1 MSDRGTST
9 YAKTQQTEDTVK
21 AVATVFDRDAGR
33 YERLLPS
40 HISLDDFRN
49 AFLTSVQRN
58 TRLLEADR
66 ASFWLA
72 LQQAAGDGLK
82 CDNREAALVIFSDTE
97 EDDDG
102 AQKAV
107 AKGKPKQVIYM
118 PMVAGL
124 RKLVRNT
131 GLVSTIETEL
141 IFKGE
146 VVKIWRED
154 GKKHFEH
161 VTNTAFDANRSDANI
176 IGAYAIV
183 NYKDGTWQVEWMSRS
198 EIDKVKA
205 VSRAKSARSPW
216 QAWYSE
222 MAKKTPLRRLIKQ
235 LDKSPEIAALD
246 KALDNDPTLGDTID
260 GEATEI
266 AEGIAA
272 RPTETRRPR
281 AAETSSGQQ
290 VAQQGQQ
297 TSSQAEQAKTAAG
310 DKNTEDWRSGH
321 GETTRDPNAGNQT
334 TGSKVDTNTQEKKT
348 EPKTEPKKEPAGEAT
363 TKTAQSS
370 PLTGTTTGFDPETG
384 EIKSETQPASAGQTN
399 YDERGFEAWV
409 VDAGGNETTP
419 DPYSDALQFAAAL
432 TTLCAGQP
440 ADVLATIL
448 ENNDAAI
455 ADCRDASA
463 AASAIIDAI
472 KVPKATAVND
482 PPRDEPRDQSQG
494 STTIAKP
501 AVEVLKLSDYPTTG
515 GKTHWPNFVEAVKQR
530 LDRCD
535 SSEEATAW
543 MAYNKPVWFGK
554 CFISTE
560 NQINRH
566 YDQTMARLAGQSGG
580 TPPAP
585 DADRTFMEKL
595 SGELRT
601 STSLDILKAINGRQ
615 ETIDALT
622 RWQKERPEL
631 FNEIRATA
639 TARLKELQAA
649 LG

>member
-1 MSDRGTST
+1 MSDRTTSQFQR
-9 YAKTQQTEDTVK
+9 AQQTEDTVK

-40 HISLDDFRN
+40 HVSLDDFRN

-58 TRLLEADR
+58 PRLLEADR

-102 AQKAV
+102 ATKAV
-107 AKGKPKQVIYM
+107 ARGKPKQVIYM

-205 VSRAKSARSPW
+205 VSRARSARSPW

-246 KALDNDPTLGDTID
+246 RALEHDPTLGDTID

-281 AAETSSGQQ
+281 AAAETSQT
-290 VAQQGQQ
+290 QQGQQ
-297 TSSQAEQAKTAAG
+297 TSSQADQAKASSTN
-310 DKNTEDWRSGH
+310 DKNTEDWRGQH
-321 GETTRDPNAGNQT
+321 GETTRDPNAGSQT
-334 TGSKVDTNTQEKKT
+334 KPKEETVTQERKT
-348 EPKTEPKKEPAGEAT
+348 EPKTESTGVTAAKT
-363 TKTAQSS
+363 TQTTAQSS
-370 PLTGTTTGFDPETG
+370 PLTGTPTSTGFDPETG
-384 EIKSETQPASAGQTN
+384 EIKDGTQPVNTGGATS
-399 YDERGFEAWV
+399 DEPVFEAWV

-419 DPYSDALQFAAAL
+419 DPYADALQFAAAL
-432 TTLCAGQP
+432 TTLCAGQS
-440 ADVLATIL
+440 AEVVAAIL
-448 ENNDAAI
+448 ENNEGAI

-463 AASAIIDAI
+463 PAAAIIDAI
-472 KVPKATAVND
+472 KAPKASDDEPPFGQAQTSTTNVEPLIEVMAIPQTPGGKPHWPNYATAVKE
-482 PPRDEPRDQSQG
+482 R
-494 STTIAKP
+494 
-501 AVEVLKLSDYPTTG
+501 
-515 GKTHWPNFVEAVKQR
+515 F
-530 LDRCD
+530 DRCQ
-535 SSEEATAW
+535 SSAEATAW
-543 MAYNKPVWFGK
+543 VAKNKPVYFGK
-554 CFISTE
+554 CTIATE
-560 NQINRH
+560 NQIQRH
-566 YDQTMARLAGQSGG
+566 YDQTLARFSTQSSG
-580 TPPAP
+580 TPAT
-585 DADRTFMEKL
+585 DADQELADKL
-595 SGELRT
+595 SEELRT
-601 STSLDILKAINGRQ
+601 STSLDSLRAMNQRQ
-615 ETIDALT
+615 DVIDALT
-622 RWQKERPEL
+622 RWQKDRPKL
-631 FNEIRATA
+631 FNEVRAVG
-639 TARLKELQAA
+639 TARLKELQA
-649 LG
+649 GG

>member
-1 MSDRGTST
+1 MSQTTDRTQSQ
-9 YAKTQQTEDTVK
+9 YQRVQQTEDTVK
-21 AVATVFDRDAGR
+21 AIATVFDRDAGR

-82 CDNREAALVIFSDTE
+82 CDNREAALVIFSDTDD
-97 EDDDG
+97 EDEDG
-102 AQKAV
+102 AKKAV
-107 AKGKPKQVIYM
+107 AKSNKPKQVVYM
-118 PMVAGL
+118 PMTSGL

-205 VSRAKSARSPW
+205 VSRARSARSPW

-246 KALDNDPTLGDTID
+246 KALDNDPSLGDTID

-281 AAETSSGQQ
+281 AVQETSS
-290 VAQQGQQ
+290 AQQGQQ
-297 TSSQAEQAKTAAG
+297 TSSQTEQTKPASTR
-310 DKNTEDWRSGH
+310 DTEDWRSSH
-321 GETTRDPNAGNQT
+321 GETTRDPNVGGQT
-334 TGSKVDTNTQEKKT
+334 TGAKGEPVTQERKV
-348 EPKTEPKKEPAGEAT
+348 EPKTEPKTQPTGETT
-363 TKTAQSS
+363 TKAAQSS
-370 PLTGTTTGFDPETG
+370 PLTGTSTSTGFDPETG
-384 EIKSETQPASAGQTN
+384 EIKDETQPANAGGAN
-399 YDERGFEAWV
+399 SDDRVFESWI
-409 VDAGGNETTP
+409 VDASGNETTP
-419 DPYSDALQFAAAL
+419 DPYSDAMQFAAVLAS
-432 TTLCAGQP
+432 LCAGQSSETIT
-440 ADVLATIL
+440 AIL
-448 ENNDAAI
+448 ENNDGAI

-463 AASAIIDAI
+463 PAAAIIDAI
-472 KVPKATAVND
+472 KVPKATVV
-482 PPRDEPRDQSQG
+482 DEPANDQPSSQDQG
-494 STTIAKP
+494 STTNVEPLIEVM
-501 AVEVLKLSDYPTTG
+501 AVPQTPG
-515 GKTHWPNFVEAVKQR
+515 GKPHWPNYAIQVKER
-530 LDRCD
+530 FDRCQ
-535 SSEEATAW
+535 SAAEATAW
-543 MAYNKPVWFGK
+543 MAKNKPAYFGK
-554 CFISTE
+554 CTIATE
-560 NQINRH
+560 NQIQRH
-566 YDQTMARLAGQSGG
+566 YEQTLARFPVQSVN
-580 TPPAP
+580 AP
-585 DADRTFMEKL
+585 SVDADRELATKL
-595 SGELRT
+595 GNELKA
-601 STSLDILKAINGRQ
+601 STSLDALRAMNLRQ
-615 ETIDALT
+615 EVIDALT

-631 FNEIRATA
+631 FNELRAIG
-639 TARLKELQAA
+639 TARLKELSTA
-649 LG
+649 G